1 MSNQK
6 RHSRAPKKQLTE
18 KQILLDQRSRS
29 IKASLLRVLSLDI
42 AALYQINSQRQGD
55 SLKLRELNCNV
66 RDTSTVKPT
75 SSSIEDKHETSH
87 HRLPQ
92 ERIEEQSPESDQQ
105 PTLNQ
110 QTDGLQEQATIMLL
124 IFRLLAFFIGLLVH
138 HVIQSYLSTQSVTL
152 LGIAI
157 AISSISVLLTVIF
170 MPWNRKLLWNLC
182 SLFAGLLF
190 AVIVL

>member
-6 RHSRAPKKQLTE
+6 RRSRAPKKQLTE

-42 AALYQINSQRQGD
+42 AALYQINSQRQSD
-55 SLKLRELNCNV
+55 SSKLWELNRNV
-66 RDTSTVKPT
+66 RDSSMEPT
-75 SSSIEDKHETSH
+75 HSSVEDKHETSR
-87 HRLPQ
+87 HRLHP
-92 ERIEEQSPESDQQ
+92 ERIEKQSPESDQQ
-105 PTLNQ
+105 PILNQ
-110 QTDGLQEQATIMLL
+110 QTDGLQEQTTITLL

-138 HVIQSYLSTQSVTL
+138 HIIQSYLSTQSVTL